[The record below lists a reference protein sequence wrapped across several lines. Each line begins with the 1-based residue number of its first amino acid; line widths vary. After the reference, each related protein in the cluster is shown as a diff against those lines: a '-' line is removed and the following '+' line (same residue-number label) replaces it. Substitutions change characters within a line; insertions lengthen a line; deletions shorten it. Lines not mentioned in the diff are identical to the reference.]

1 MEFLTDPVLLARIQF
16 ALTAMYHY
24 VFVPLS
30 IGLGLIVAIFDRRR
44 DLAQQAIFACAITN
58 CCA

>member
-30 IGLGLIVAIFDRRR
+30 IGLGLYCGDFR
-44 DLAQQAIFACAITN
+44 DQVLSIPKR
-58 CCA
+58 

>member
-24 VFVPLS
+24 VLCHS
-30 IGLGLIVAIFDRRR
+30 L
-44 DLAQQAIFACAITN
+44 
-58 CCA
+58 